1 MVTGRH
7 ISHFLKRNASSVQRG
22 SGGEDTFCAWPG
34 ISSSATSM
42 AKKVSYITPGCD
54 VAPFS
59 MSAWAGTTAEC
70 FSDPESSVYGF
81 VVEGPVS
88 ITRLIDT
95 PSTSST
101 ESLLYQFTMTLHE
114 GMYFACPGQCRV
126 SGGAGVA
133 IVAPNKNSKRPDS
146 CLETVWARHLSN
158 HRALFSVGGPVLDFG
173 ADGRLP
179 YIDGC
184 SDTLLV
190 SPVVKGAPCLNH
202 LHFPPNIKQTQ
213 HTHPSGRAGVVIRG
227 RGRCVVEMPRE
238 YGDDNNAIDRLEW
251 TLEPGTAF
259 VIPANVRHAFET
271 TAGPGEEE
279 ETLDVFAFHPDS
291 DFGPAPTDHPMVNR
305 TVVDGVS
312 ASLIPEIQ
320 TSQVLIGG

>member
-1 MVTGRH
+1 M
-7 ISHFLKRNASSVQRG
+7 QRG
-22 SGGEDTFCAWPG
+22 FGGEDTFCAWPG

-42 AKKVSYITPGCD
+42 AKKVSYTTPGCD

-59 MSAWAGTTAEC
+59 MSAWAGNTADI
-70 FSDPESSVYGF
+70 FSDSESSVYGF

-88 ITRLIDT
+88 ITRLMDT
-95 PSTSST
+95 PLTSST
-101 ESLLYQFTMTLHE
+101 ESLLSQFTMTLHE

-133 IVAPNKNSKRPDS
+133 IVAPNKNPKHPES
-146 CLETVWARHLSN
+146 CFETVWAGHLSN
-158 HRALFSVGGPVLDFG
+158 YRALFSVGGPVLDFG

-227 RGRCVVEMPRE
+227 HGRCVVEMPRE
-238 YGDDNNAIDRLEW
+238 DGDDSTAIDRLEW

-271 TAGPGEEE
+271 TTGPGEEE

-320 TSQVLIGG
+320 TSQVLVDS